1 VRRRRNWA
9 WTAGEA
15 ASGGRGERA
24 CVLQPGR
31 GDGRCGS
38 SGEPARVG
46 EIGSRGTRAGRVRDG
61 GRMGEI
67 MMDGRSLRRARVAK
81 QSLAVSSPLLSRVPV
96 ILDYTPYV
104 GHMIPADD
112 GWRRPRLRQTRGAAA
127 RTDVVAGRIREK
139 FECVCRCP
147 GCAE

>member
-1 VRRRRNWA
+1 M
-9 WTAGEA
+9 
-15 ASGGRGERA
+15 
-24 CVLQPGR
+24 
-31 GDGRCGS
+31 
-38 SGEPARVG
+38 VG
-46 EIGSRGTRAGRVRDG
+46 EGKGLAFYNQDAEMAGAAVLASRHVLERSGAGARARGRVRDG

-67 MMDGRSLRRARVAK
+67 MMDGRLLRRARVAK